1 MEVVMKTVGIISEF
15 NPFHNG
21 HKYLIDTVKEKLN
34 PDAIIILMSGNFV
47 QRGEP
52 SIIDKWTR
60 SKVALLNGANLV
72 LELPLPYSTQ
82 NADMF
87 SKGAVYIFNKLNIN
101 YLCFGSETKD
111 LDFLISVRDY
121 IYTQEFKDNFS
132 KYLNSGNSYPK
143 SYDLSLKKHF
153 NSDKVLKSNNILG
166 LEYLKKLKDFNS
178 NIIPYNIKR
187 VGSDYKSTNIKGKYS
202 SATALRKSLNQSHT
216 SNIVESV
223 PKESLLEINNFY
235 DNYSRFNNLGL
246 YFSSIKHI
254 IIQKGP
260 GYLEKIYD
268 VSEGLHNRIYELI
281 DSSTSID
288 DFIKNVS
295 TKRYTYSKISRILNN
310 ILLDLRKDFYDNINI
325 EDLSYLRVLSSDNKG
340 FDFMKNNQSYHFITK
355 YSDYKKINKSN
366 TDTLVFNKTK
376 KAGDIY
382 FSSLMNTS
390 FMNSEFTNNPYIKI

>member
-1 MEVVMKTVGIISEF
+1 MKTVGIISEF

-101 YLCFGSETKD
+101 YLCFGSETRD

-153 NSDKVLKSNNILG
+153 NSDKLLKSNNILG

-254 IIQKGP
+254 IIQKG
-260 GYLEKIYD
+260 LN
-268 VSEGLHNRIYELI
+268 SEII
-281 DSSTSID
+281 PTVFITTSI
-288 DFIKNVS
+288 
-295 TKRYTYSKISRILNN
+295 
-310 ILLDLRKDFYDNINI
+310 LL
-325 EDLSYLRVLSSDNKG
+325 
-340 FDFMKNNQSYHFITK
+340 
-355 YSDYKKINKSN
+355 
-366 TDTLVFNKTK
+366 
-376 KAGDIY
+376 
-382 FSSLMNTS
+382 
-390 FMNSEFTNNPYIKI
+390 